1 MTFDILNLCYDFEM
15 ILRWLWDK
23 PLLYDLL
30 HDFETWLLVWYPSH
44 LCFPTYGGTIG
55 MSVMHHWHDSCVGEW
70 FLTPSLL
77 WLSAGYY
84 DFEYM
89 SLRLTLSKG
98 RMDCNPRS
106 DLFSGFNY
114 DFELTLRWLVLC
126 AIHAFHNFW
135 ELATPLLWYM
145 RTPLILSG
153 CLRGIPSDC
162 EIMNWRLMT
171 LRLWCWVMTLSFG
184 LVVDDYP
191 ILFISI
197 TLIAYSLWYF
207 PKALYFC
214 SVSLS
219 LLCLYICSLSF
230 LSSAAFLF
238 SCGRFSRKLGYGRRF
253 CFWA

>member
-1 MTFDILNLCYDFEM
+1 
-15 ILRWLWDK
+15 
-23 PLLYDLL
+23 
-30 HDFETWLLVWYPSH
+30 
-44 LCFPTYGGTIG
+44 
-55 MSVMHHWHDSCVGEW
+55 MHHWHDSCVGEW
-70 FLTPSLL
+70 FLTSSLL
-77 WLSAGYY
+77 WYYYGHY

-89 SLRLTLSKG
+89 TLRLTLSKG

-162 EIMNWRLMT
+162 EIMT
-171 LRLWCWVMTLSFG
+171 LRLWCWDMTLSFG

-191 ILFISI
+191 FFFLFYYSFI
-197 TLIAYSLWYF
+197 YSLF
-207 PKALYFC
+207 FFSNALYFS

-219 LLCLYICSLSF
+219 LLCICICSLGF
-230 LSSAAFLF
+230 LSSAAFPF
-238 SCGRFSRKLGYGRRF
+238 PAAGFSRKLGYGKRV
-253 CFWA
+253 WLDLEDYALD

>member
-1 MTFDILNLCYDFEM
+1 ML
-15 ILRWLWDK
+15 
-23 PLLYDLL
+23 
-30 HDFETWLLVWYPSH
+30 
-44 LCFPTYGGTIG
+44 
-55 MSVMHHWHDSCVGEW
+55 
-70 FLTPSLL
+70 
-77 WLSAGYY
+77 
-84 DFEYM
+84 
-89 SLRLTLSKG
+89 
-98 RMDCNPRS
+98 
-106 DLFSGFNY
+106 SGFNY

-135 ELATPLLWYM
+135 ELITPPLWYM

-207 PKALYFC
+207 PNALYFC

-230 LSSAAFLF
+230 LSSAAFPF
-238 SCGRFSRKLGYGRRF
+238 PAAGFSRKLGYGKRA
-253 CFWA
+253 WLDLEDYALD